1 MKILLAV
8 DGSAYTKRML
18 AYVAA
23 HDEWLGEHHEYT
35 IVTAVPAVTPRAA
48 AVIDKETLKAY
59 YEEEAEKTL
68 KAVRTFFKRQVK
80 APVQF
85 VVKVGHPAEQIS
97 GVANKAKP
105 DLLIM
110 GSHGHGSLGN
120 LVMGSVATKVL
131 AHTKVPVLL
140 VR

>member
-8 DGSAYTKRML
+8 DGSPYTKRML

-23 HDEWLGEHHEYT
+23 HDEWLGAHHDYT
-35 IVTAVPAVTPRAA
+35 IVTAIPAVTPRAA
-48 AVIDKETLKAY
+48 AVLEKDVLKAY
-59 YEEEAEKTL
+59 YEEEGEKIL
-68 KAVRTFFKRQVK
+68 KSVRTFFKRQVQ
-80 APVQF
+80 APVRF
-85 VVKVGHPAEQIS
+85 ELKVGHPAEQI
-97 GVANKAKP
+97 VALAQRIKP
-105 DLLIM
+105 DLILM

-120 LVMGSVATKVL
+120 LVMGSVATKVM